1 MDQFK
6 DDLKVLEI
14 DEAKKATVTIREVI
28 KAYIKK
34 AFRVHPDT
42 SGYESTA
49 DFQALSNAYERTLKH
64 LVDQHKAK
72 ESDENDVEESAD
84 NEEETFIKENLDRFN
99 FPKKN
104 ADSFTVVVENIL
116 ADTWQECFENL
127 FGKPFVN
134 KNKSSGT
141 EAGRVWKVEYEQGE
155 NKTELTIH
163 FYNKPVKSK
172 KSKFLIQGGNHA
184 FKCLFV
190 FNEMPKIYK
199 MVRDMKPKNQNLKTE
214 IQCGQCSV
222 KYKSKKDLRIHFL
235 TTHSKS
241 GRLCYSP
248 SVKRL
253 GRTKTMRRV
262 KERVISYTEEDEKLL
277 DEDTSISDI
286 EEIEEISVIEKTTKE
301 PLSFRCLECD
311 YTAMDKFQMEVH
323 LKDFHKDISDEN
335 CISYMCIECGKVFE
349 LDESY
354 QKHMQT
360 HSEKEASN
368 KKVTPNVT
376 SDQPANKKATDNI
389 IEEQPANKEEIPH
402 VIEDQPIVNSITDEN
417 AKAQETD
424 TAVIKFE
431 CNNCTYE
438 ANNAS
443 DLNEHIASSHLQG
456 FNCPNG
462 DCNFIAKTQL
472 ALKTHR
478 DDTHPRPSNLKC
490 NLCEFT
496 GLNDII
502 LKEHKLW
509 THKFNYTCEE
519 CDYNCPVRY
528 DMAVH
533 IEKAHRT
540 KVKIYPCDQ
549 CDIVFGDKNEL
560 DKHFQNH
567 KPAMDTSSG
576 DEESTVITFLR
587 TLAAQQELI
596 ITKLN
601 KLETRMDSQCNDLRN
616 NLTAKATITADAS
629 TNTENEDTITENCT
643 KETGT
648 KKKTKPL
655 QKPASSSSTP
665 SLISELPSSTPGTTM
680 PSVPQ
685 PETPAPQKDQILIVG
700 DSITHN
706 ANFRVAE
713 IATNTTIKTA
723 KAYAADYDLNTRKPN
738 KNVRYV
744 ARNEARKKPFKFVLL
759 HSPSVHILNLNTTN
773 HNDESI
779 SKFKK
784 VVEDSAKKMI
794 ETAAI
799 IIKENPPLKKLSL
812 LTVYPDSTQL
822 QLTHM
827 V

>member
-28 KAYIKK
+28 KAYRKK

-84 NEEETFIKENLDRFN
+84 NEEETFIKENFDRFN

-199 MVRDMKPKNQNLKTE
+199 IVRDMKPKNQKLKTE

-253 GRTKTMRRV
+253 GRTKTMKRV

-490 NLCEFT
+490 DLCEFT
-496 GLNDII
+496 GLN
-502 LKEHKLW
+502 
-509 THKFNYTCEE
+509 
-519 CDYNCPVRY
+519 
-528 DMAVH
+528 H
-533 IEKAHRT
+533 IKGA
-540 KVKIYPCDQ
+540 
-549 CDIVFGDKNEL
+549 
-560 DKHFQNH
+560 
-567 KPAMDTSSG
+567 
-576 DEESTVITFLR
+576 
-587 TLAAQQELI
+587 
-596 ITKLN
+596 
-601 KLETRMDSQCNDLRN
+601 
-616 NLTAKATITADAS
+616 
-629 TNTENEDTITENCT
+629 
-643 KETGT
+643 
-648 KKKTKPL
+648 
-655 QKPASSSSTP
+655 
-665 SLISELPSSTPGTTM
+665 
-680 PSVPQ
+680 
-685 PETPAPQKDQILIVG
+685 
-700 DSITHN
+700 
-706 ANFRVAE
+706 
-713 IATNTTIKTA
+713 
-723 KAYAADYDLNTRKPN
+723 
-738 KNVRYV
+738 
-744 ARNEARKKPFKFVLL
+744 
-759 HSPSVHILNLNTTN
+759 
-773 HNDESI
+773 
-779 SKFKK
+779 
-784 VVEDSAKKMI
+784 
-794 ETAAI
+794 
-799 IIKENPPLKKLSL
+799 
-812 LTVYPDSTQL
+812 
-822 QLTHM
+822 
-827 V
+827 